1 MKPLVI
7 DDEAADELEEAI
19 EYYEKKR
26 RGLGVDLAAKVSDAF
41 LRIQQSPGIY
51 PYHKQTR
58 IQKCLV
64 RRFPYLSFTLSLTI
78 TSQSLQLH
86 TRSGG
91 LITGNSENLHEIEPV
106 V

>member
-1 MKPLVI
+1 MKPLLI
-7 DDEAADELEEAI
+7 DEEAADELEEAI

-26 RGLGVDLAAKVSDAF
+26 RGLGIDLAAKVSDAF

-64 RRFPYLSFTLSLTI
+64 RRFPYTI
-78 TSQSLQLH
+78 FYAEFDDH
-86 TRSGG
+86 
-91 LITGNSENLHEIEPV
+91 IAV
-106 V
+106 VAVAHQKRRPDYWKFRKPE